1 MKGKNFFLQIPLF
14 EGLPEENLSLL
25 RKIAQEKRYPA
36 KTLVFSEGDEATGF
50 YVVISGRVKIFKVS
64 ASGKEQIL
72 HIFGPGEPFGEV
84 AVFAGMNFPA
94 YAQTLEES
102 HLLYFPRKDFVRLIE
117 QEPSLALNMLAV
129 LSRRLRQFAAM
140 IEALALKEVSER
152 LAAYLLLLAER
163 QGRELVELEI
173 NKGQLASLLGTTPE
187 TISRVFT
194 RLAREGYVEMEG
206 RRIHLRAKE
215 ALQELAAGLR
225 RL

>member
-25 RKIAQEKRYPA
+25 LKIAQEKRYPA

>member
-1 MKGKNFFLQIPLF
+1 MKGKIFFLQIPLF
-14 EGLPEENLSLL
+14 EGLLEENLSFL
-25 RKIAQEKRYPA
+25 RKIAQVKRYSA

>member
-1 MKGKNFFLQIPLF
+1 M
-14 EGLPEENLSLL
+14 PEENLRLL
-25 RKIAQEKRYPA
+25 QEIVQERRYPA
-36 KTLVFSEGDEATGF
+36 KRLIFAEGDEALGF
-50 YVVISGRVKIFKVS
+50 YVVLSGRVKIFKV
-64 ASGKEQIL
+64 APSGKEQIL

-84 AVFAGMNFPA
+84 AVFSGGRFPA
-94 YAQTLEES
+94 YAQTLEAS
-102 HLLYFPRKDFVRLIE
+102 HLLYFPRKDFVHLIQ

-129 LSRRLRQFAAM
+129 LSRRLRQFTAM

-152 LAAYLLLLAER
+152 LAAYLLLLEER
-163 QGRELVELEI
+163 QKNNPIRLDI

-194 RLAREGYVEMEG
+194 RLAREGYIEVDG
-206 RRIHLRAKE
+206 RQIELANRQ